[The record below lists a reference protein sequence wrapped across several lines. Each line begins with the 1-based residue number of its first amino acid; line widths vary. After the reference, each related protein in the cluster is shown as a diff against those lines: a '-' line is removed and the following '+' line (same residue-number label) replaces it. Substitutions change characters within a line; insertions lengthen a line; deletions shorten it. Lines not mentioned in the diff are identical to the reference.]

1 MITMQPPTQ
10 ARQAYEAAVR
20 FRSQRDQEADVFR
33 HATLALKAA
42 RDAGALARIRA
53 LADNRRLWITVGDVV
68 RDSENALPEDTKA
81 GIVSMALTVHRELDQ
96 ESPDFDFLI
105 GINENMTA
113 ALSGHP

>member
-10 ARQAYEAAVR
+10 ARQAYEAAAR

-42 RDAGALARIRA
+42 RGAGAIVRIKA
-53 LADNRRLWITVGDVV
+53 LADNRRLWMTVGDVV
-68 RDSENALPEDTKA
+68 RDSENTLPEDTKA
-81 GIVSMALTVHRELDQ
+81 GIVSIALSVQRELDQ
-96 ESPDFDFLI
+96 ESPDYDFLV
-105 GINENMTA
+105 GMNENMTA